1 MSGGIEIFPK
11 ALVTAAR
18 TFAKRPAVVGEVL
31 VALVSD
37 EGIRNEEL
45 GIRNGGR
52 DRLTEVQRYI
62 VAACREEMAEL
73 AARRAAAAERKR
85 RQRNGRE

>member
-1 MSGGIEIFPK
+1 MNTSIEIFPK

-37 EGIRNEEL
+37 DA
-45 GIRNGGR
+45 GGKA
-52 DRLTEVQRYI
+52 LSEVQRYI
-62 VAACREEMAEL
+62 VAACREEMADR
-73 AARRAAAAERKR
+73 ATARAKVAERKR
-85 RQRNGRE
+85 RQREREQNAKGAK